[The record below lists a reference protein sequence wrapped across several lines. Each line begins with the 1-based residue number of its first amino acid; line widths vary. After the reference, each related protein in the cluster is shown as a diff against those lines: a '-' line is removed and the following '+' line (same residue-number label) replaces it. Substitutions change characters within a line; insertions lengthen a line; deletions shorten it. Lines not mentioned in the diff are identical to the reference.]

1 MNTSKLLANTVA
13 DQFNGIL
20 RNIIIAVSLS
30 YLNNF
35 GESPE
40 MSLISFKLELKL
52 KWMKHCLFTSAGT
65 EDADANSDIIFTIKE
80 TKLCVP
86 VNTLSANDNQR
97 LKNSKLLGKKFERS
111 LYRNEY
117 KTKSEIKDTTNEYR
131 WFLESNFVG
140 VSRLCWFIQIKINY
154 TSNILFTKGS

>member
-13 DQFNGIL
+13 DRFNGIL

-131 WFLESNFVG
+131 
-140 VSRLCWFIQIKINY
+140 
-154 TSNILFTKGS
+154 